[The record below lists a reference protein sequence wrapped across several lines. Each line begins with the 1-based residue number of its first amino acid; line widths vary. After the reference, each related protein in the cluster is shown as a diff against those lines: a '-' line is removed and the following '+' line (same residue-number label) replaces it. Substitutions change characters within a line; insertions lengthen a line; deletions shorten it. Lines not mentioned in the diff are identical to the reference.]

1 MLTTATMTDRDL
13 TETTTMSPQTQ
24 KTTESQTTVSP
35 HISNRELLST
45 TWTWAGNI
53 RPYESNV
60 PNAFDRASPLDI
72 KTRIAAVQASGLTSV
87 GLCHAD
93 IAAIRDRIGLQ
104 TFKRQLN
111 DAGIHYIEMEFIA
124 DWWTCGATRAVSDG
138 IRQTLF
144 EAAAILGVTVI
155 KVGAEVSLYSPPPH
169 VGADRF
175 ASEFDAL
182 ATDAAQH
189 GVRVAIE
196 PMPMSNLRTIRDGAD
211 FVRKVGNPNGG
222 LCVDIWHVARG
233 GTAYADLPKILTNDQ
248 IFVVELNDADKFIVN
263 NDLWLDTID
272 YRKLPGE
279 GVLNVADFIATVY
292 QIGFRGR
299 WGVEIISAAYRKLPL
314 ADALQAVC
322 QSTGKVFD
330 EAEKILASRSST
342 H

>member
-1 MLTTATMTDRDL
+1 MPTTAKNP
-13 TETTTMSPQTQ
+13 TEGQAVVSPQ
-24 KTTESQTTVSP
+24 
-35 HISNRELLST
+35 ISNRELLST
-45 TWTWAGNI
+45 TWTWAGDI

-72 KTRIAAVQASGLTSV
+72 KTRIAAVKANGLTSV

-93 IAAIRDRIGLQ
+93 IVAIRDSIGLT

-111 DAGIHYIEMEFIA
+111 DAGINYVEMEFIA
-124 DWWTCGATRAVSDG
+124 DWWTSGSTRVVSDG

-144 EAAAILGVTVI
+144 EAAAVLGVTVI
-155 KVGAEVSLYSPPPH
+155 KVGAEVSLYAPPPH
-169 VGADRF
+169 VDADRF

-189 GVRVAIE
+189 GVRIAIE
-196 PMPMSNLRTIRDGAD
+196 PMPMSNLRTISDGAE

-248 IFVVELNDADKFIVN
+248 IFVVELNDADKVIVN

-272 YRKLPGE
+272 YRKLPGD
-279 GVLNVADFIATVY
+279 GVLNAADFVATIH

-299 WGVEIISAAYRKLPL
+299 WGVEIISAAYRKLPV
-314 ADALQAVC
+314 ADALQAVRK
-322 QSTGKVFD
+322 STDKVFD
-330 EAEKILASRSST
+330 SAEKILASRLST